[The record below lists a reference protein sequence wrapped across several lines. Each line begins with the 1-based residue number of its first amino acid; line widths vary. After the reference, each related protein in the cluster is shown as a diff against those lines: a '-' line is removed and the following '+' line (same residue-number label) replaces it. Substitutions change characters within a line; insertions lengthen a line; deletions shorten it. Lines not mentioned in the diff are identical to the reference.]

1 MGSSSI
7 RLLRGFLGLQRP
19 LYGLN
24 LLGIYRG
31 VSNSINNAGTKRTV
45 KTSTVDWKPLKSKNT
60 NITAEANNARHS
72 KFKAA
77 TLGLMIAMPV
87 VTFYLGCWQV
97 RRLHWKVDLI
107 AKCEDSLAEPPIEG
121 LPPNLDPSVI
131 PEYEYRRFKVKG
143 HFDYSQEMFLGPRIR
158 NGDVG
163 YLLICP
169 FVRACGGKPIL
180 VERGWISKDKVLPES
195 RAGGDL
201 SYLARPEGD
210 IEIEAL
216 FRVMPN
222 KSGLQYEHEMGSRL
236 FHIPNVEAMAR
247 QSNTL
252 PIYCQMIYSL
262 EDKPEWK
269 KEDTSKQ
276 YKSWITS
283 LFSFGNNH
291 ARNNASSSRKDASKD
306 ATMEFQEPE
315 FIEQGVPLAAKP
327 EVKLRNNHLQYLITW
342 FGLSLASAGL
352 LLYNVF
358 KRKKFLSAER
368 IIQAKREDMKKQW

>member
-1 MGSSSI
+1 MLSSST
-7 RLLRGFLGLQRP
+7 RLFRGYLNFRRSFDGLKPLGV
-19 LYGLN
+19 
-24 LLGIYRG
+24 YRRTF
-31 VSNSINNAGTKRTV
+31 NTINYTGAKRTV

-60 NITAEANNARHS
+60 NITEKANNARHS
-72 KFKAA
+72 KFKMT
-77 TLGLMIAMPV
+77 TLGLMVAMPI

-107 AKCEDSLAEPPIEG
+107 AKCEDSLAEPPIED

-169 FVRACGGKPIL
+169 FVRAGHGKPIL
-180 VERGWISKDKVLPES
+180 VERGWISKEKVLPES
-195 RAGGDL
+195 RCGGEL
-201 SYLARPEGD
+201 SYLACPEGD

-216 FRVMPN
+216 FRVMPS

-236 FHIPNVEAMAR
+236 FHIPNVDAMAR
-247 QSNTL
+247 QSNSL

-262 EDKPEWK
+262 EDRPEWK
-269 KEDTSKQ
+269 KAGRTSGQ
-276 YKSWITS
+276 NKSWITS
-283 LFSFGNNH
+283 LLSFGNDD
-291 ARNNASSSRKDASKD
+291 RTLSKDACED

-315 FIEQGVPLAAKP
+315 LIEQGVPLAAKP

-342 FGLSLASAGL
+342 FGLSLASTGL

-358 KRKKFLSAER
+358 KQKKFLSAER
-368 IIQAKREDMKKQW
+368 IIQAKRDEMKKQW